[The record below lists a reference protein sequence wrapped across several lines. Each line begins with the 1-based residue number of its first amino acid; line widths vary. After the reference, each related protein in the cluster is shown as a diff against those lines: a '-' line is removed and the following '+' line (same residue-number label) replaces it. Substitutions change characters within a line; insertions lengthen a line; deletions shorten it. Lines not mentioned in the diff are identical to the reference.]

1 MASVADADHRPLS
14 VYQASLKFVGLP
26 IWKIWHRMCVSINRP
41 GTVTLTFDLEIG
53 VRVTSKMG
61 NLPSKFG
68 HARPLG
74 SRIIRYVCNEQT
86 DRQTITMLIARFPMG
101 GGA

>member
-1 MASVADADHRPLS
+1 VTLTLEIMEPVADAGRRPPS

-53 VRVTSKMG
+53 VRVASKMA
-61 NLPSKFG
+61 NLPPRFG

-74 SRIIRYVCNEQT
+74 Y
-86 DRQTITMLIARFPMG
+86 
-101 GGA
+101 